1 MLLNL
6 VELLNLTF
14 EHELG
19 SNRDSNVKF
28 APLSHVRRFK
38 MQAQK
43 FSACVQ
49 AFCSA
54 ADGHDRRRDHRNDGR
69 SNSDARIGTA

>member
-28 APLSHVRRFK
+28 APLASDEH
-38 MQAQK
+38 
-43 FSACVQ
+43 FSSL
-49 AFCSA
+49 FPPSPP
-54 ADGHDRRRDHRNDGR
+54 GR
-69 SNSDARIGTA
+69 PSEIG

>member
-14 EHELG
+14 AHELG

-28 APLSHVRRFK
+28 APLAAGRAPQAALRRSSRSSLLVDI
-38 MQAQK
+38 A
-43 FSACVQ
+43 SAP
-49 AFCSA
+49 SA
-54 ADGHDRRRDHRNDGR
+54 LAGHSARGR
-69 SNSDARIGTA
+69 SR